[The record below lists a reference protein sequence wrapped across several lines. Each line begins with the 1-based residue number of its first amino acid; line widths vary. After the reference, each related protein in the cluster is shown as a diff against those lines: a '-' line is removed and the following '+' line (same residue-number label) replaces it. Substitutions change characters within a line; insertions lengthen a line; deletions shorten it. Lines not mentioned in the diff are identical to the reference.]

1 MKDAIQDYLGRPK
14 QYNNIDGTGEMSMGL
29 MMAMLSAAYP
39 LFVYRFSR
47 EHPWKWLVA
56 TATAL
61 GLFTMAL
68 LVPSILME
76 SWWLPMSF
84 IGLAWLASGGTT
96 LFLYIRHTQPPA
108 PEAE

>member
-1 MKDAIQDYLGRPK
+1 MKDAIEDYLGRPK

-29 MMAMLSAAYP
+29 MMAMLLAAYP
-39 LFVYRFSR
+39 LFVRRFSR

-56 TATAL
+56 TAMAL

-68 LVPSILME
+68 IVPSILME